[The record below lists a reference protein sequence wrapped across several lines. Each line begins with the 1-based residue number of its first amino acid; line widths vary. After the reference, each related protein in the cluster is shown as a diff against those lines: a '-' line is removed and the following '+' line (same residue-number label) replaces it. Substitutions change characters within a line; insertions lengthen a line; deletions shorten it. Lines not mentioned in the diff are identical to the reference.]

1 MEFDVDELEILL
13 KLLNIENNSNILL
26 LLESNI
32 QTHNNNENE

>member
-1 MEFDVDELEILL
+1 MEFDDDELEILL